1 MAERENKYMLS
12 GTVELDD
19 TYVGAPTRGK
29 KRGRGT
35 EKMKVITALS
45 KDENGKPQYLKMEC
59 LENLK
64 GVTIGKYANNHIV
77 EGSTI
82 ESDACRA
89 YLKPLAQ
96 KYMHVYSI
104 FDANSTDLIWLHT
117 MISNAKSFIQGTYHG
132 LERKH
137 VNLYLAEFCFRFN
150 RRHFHEMLY
159 QRLMIA
165 ALAAPVCRYNKLVNS
180 LADSK

>member
-1 MAERENKYMLS
+1 MAERENKFMLS

-19 TYVGAPTRGK
+19 TYVGAPTKGK

-35 EKMKVITALS
+35 EKMKVIVALS
-45 KDENGKPQYLKMEC
+45 KDANGKPQYLKMES

-64 GVTIGKYANNHIV
+64 GITIGKYANKHIE

-96 KYMHVYSI
+96 KYMHIYSV
-104 FDANSTDLIWLHT
+104 FDADSSEPVWLHT

-132 LERKH
+132 MERKH
-137 VNLYLAEFCFRFN
+137 INLYLAEFCFRFN
-150 RRHFHEMLY
+150 RRCFHEMLY
-159 QRLMIA
+159 QRLLFA
-165 ALAAPVCRYNKLVNS
+165 ALAAPVCRYSMLVNN

>member
-1 MAERENKYMLS
+1 MA
-12 GTVELDD
+12 
-19 TYVGAPTRGK
+19 
-29 KRGRGT
+29 
-35 EKMKVITALS
+35 IH
-45 KDENGKPQYLKMEC
+45 KDENGKPQHLKMEC
-59 LENLK
+59 LDNLK

-132 LERKH
+132 HGKES
-137 VNLYLAEFCFRFN
+137 LAESLPYPTFIFPWARKNFSLP
-150 RRHFHEMLY
+150 RGKFFSRDLSML
-159 QRLMIA
+159 
-165 ALAAPVCRYNKLVNS
+165 
-180 LADSK
+180 

>member
-12 GTVELDD
+12 GTVGLDD
-19 TYVGAPTRGK
+19 TYVGAPTKGK

-45 KDENGKPQYLKMEC
+45 KDENGKPQYLRMEC

-64 GVTIGKYANNHIV
+64 GVTICKYANNHI
-77 EGSTI
+77 EEDSTI

-89 YLKPLAQ
+89 YLKSLAQ

-104 FDANSTDLIWLHT
+104 FDATSTDLLWLHT
-117 MISNAKSFIQGTYHG
+117 MISNAKSFFQGTYRG

-165 ALAAPVCRYNKLVNS
+165 ALAAPVCRYSKLVNS

>member
-12 GTVELDD
+12 GTVEIDD
-19 TYVGAPTRGK
+19 TYVGATTK
-29 KRGRGT
+29 
-35 EKMKVITALS
+35 
-45 KDENGKPQYLKMEC
+45 GKPQYLKMEC

-64 GVTIGKYANNHIV
+64 GVIIGKYANKHIV
-77 EGSTI
+77 EDSTI

-104 FDANSTDLIWLHT
+104 FDTNSTYD
-117 MISNAKSFIQGTYHG
+117 
-132 LERKH
+132 LERKIFIQRTYH
-137 VNLYLAEFCFRFN
+137 WMERRHINLYLAEFCFLFN

-159 QRLMIA
+159 QRLMIGT
-165 ALAAPVCRYNKLVNS
+165 LAAPVCRYSKFANP